1 MDIEL
6 EVGRL
11 MQLQLGPE
19 PDSPRYISRIIGY
32 IDKASIILRSPQV
45 DGKPL
50 LLREG
55 QLVTARFMG
64 SSKVFAFSSHVS
76 AVILRPFPHIH
87 IEYPKRTESAYVRQS
102 ERIETDIEAAVI
114 LDDSDGGKSVPTHM
128 IDLSSSGALMRSDTH
143 LGEVGD
149 EIKVSMGV
157 DYNEIVKRVSF
168 PAIIRNVLDDSPESS
183 KSSRKNDSDTEKS
196 TKNSDQNGS
205 DAPSLLPTTQLYG
218 VEFKIGGFKDHLMIK
233 GLVYSQ
239 TVNR

>member
-1 MDIEL
+1 LDIEL
-6 EVGRL
+6 EVSTL

-32 IDKASIILRSPQV
+32 VDKITIILRSPQV

-64 SSKVFAFSSHVS
+64 SSKVYAFSSHIS

-87 IEYPKRTESAYVRQS
+87 IEYPSRTESAYVRQS
-102 ERIETDIEAAVI
+102 ERIETDIEATVI
-114 LDDSDGGKSVPTHM
+114 LDDTDTGKSVHTHM
-128 IDLSSSGALMRSDTH
+128 IDLSSSGALMRSDAY

-157 DYNEIVKRVSF
+157 DYNDIVKRVSF
-168 PAIIRNVLDDSPESS
+168 PAIIRNVLDDSPE
-183 KSSRKNDSDTEKS
+183 KNDSDTDRS
-196 TKNSDQNGS
+196 TENSDQNSSG
-205 DAPSLLPTTQLYG
+205 APSLLQTTQLYG